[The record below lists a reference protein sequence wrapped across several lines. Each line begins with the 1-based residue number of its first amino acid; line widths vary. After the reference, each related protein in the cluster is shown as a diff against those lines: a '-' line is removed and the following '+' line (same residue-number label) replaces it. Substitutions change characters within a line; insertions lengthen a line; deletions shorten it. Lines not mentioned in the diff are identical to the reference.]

1 MDWTAWGLERLD
13 WLFFTRALNI
23 IVIDLILSGDN
34 AVVIAMAVRSLP
46 RRQRQWGIILGALAA
61 VVLRVVLTFF
71 VGQLLVIQYIKLVGG
86 MLIAWIAVRL
96 FVKGAAEQQ
105 DQEAGTLLQA
115 LWLIVV
121 ADFTMSLDN
130 VLAVAGASQGNL
142 FLLLFGLT
150 VSIPL
155 VVFTSNFLSWLMDRY
170 PVLLYIGAAILGRV
184 AGEMIFSD
192 PAVVHWLNPPPWFG
206 YTMEAVFAVGVI
218 VMGRFWL
225 WLAFRKAANL
235 EPFLELGTS
244 GKRSLKA
251 QRPEEG

>member
-192 PAVVHWLNPPPWFG
+192 PAVVHWLNLPPWLG
-206 YTMEAVFAVGVI
+206 YAMEAVFAVGVI